1 MKLEWQVD
9 INRIELPEQIFGIV
23 IGDEGCIYRTLD
35 SRWIGWVEKALTKNL
50 VIRYVTPIVPNQ
62 YIEELFNYIVDLTAI
77 VKLKVTFNDY
87 GMLYRCKQL
96 IEKDLITPVLGRII
110 TRSIVDCPWIDE
122 LLKHEDPSLTV
133 AITGSNL
140 VHQSKWDIMQ
150 KYRIKEIEV
159 NSSTLKDAVQLRR
172 NRLILTG
179 YTSNALVSV
188 GRVCYSA
195 RWQGLEL
202 PQCCNDPR
210 CLKKLFIEIDQKWG
224 KMKLIYEEPSEQVKE
239 KYQGLFIRG
248 NIVYKQLS
256 EQDPQPEMF
265 DFVIT

>member
-9 INRIELPEQIFGIV
+9 INRKELPDQISGIV

-35 SRWIGWVEKALTKNL
+35 SRWIGWAEKALTKNL

-62 YIEELFNYIVDLTAI
+62 YIEELFHYIVDLTAI
-77 VKLKVTFNDY
+77 AKLKVTFNDY
-87 GMLYRCKQL
+87 GMLYRCKPL
-96 IEKDLITPVLGRII
+96 IEKELITPVLGRII
-110 TRSIVDCPWIDE
+110 TRSILDCPWHEE
-122 LLKHEDPSLTV
+122 LLKHEEPHLAT

-140 VHQSKWDIMQ
+140 RHPSKREVMQ
-150 KYRIKEIEV
+150 KFTIKEIELNINNLQDV
-159 NSSTLKDAVQLRR
+159 AQLR
-172 NRLILTG
+172 NNNLLITC
-179 YTSNALVSV
+179 YCSNMLISV

-195 RWQGLEL
+195 RWQGIEL